1 MEKGQKIHLL
11 RCIVFAYASRT
22 YKPMCTSLP
31 HVYFYVHNSNNR
43 LVLKKHAHLYFSFF
57 QETGVTAFAHF
68 DEYLRIQ
75 RLEAFLNKFY
85 QLIVHRTYYA
95 YEDDDAAGEDWEW
108 YSDEEDNEED
118 PDQNEYATEE
128 QSNNDDL
135 DEGTVTAISI

>member
-1 MEKGQKIHLL
+1 M
-11 RCIVFAYASRT
+11 
-22 YKPMCTSLP
+22 
-31 HVYFYVHNSNNR
+31 
-43 LVLKKHAHLYFSFF
+43 
-57 QETGVTAFAHF
+57 
-68 DEYLRIQ
+68 
-75 RLEAFLNKFY
+75 NKFY

-135 DEGTVTAISI
+135 DEGTVSYSDLNINCPIQKSENSDFGRFWEAISQLCPRLIFEKDSLDLRHCTKTSYPFTSQ